1 MKQII
6 SNEILNFPFI
16 KNENK
21 EIVISEKIDISKAK
35 ELKLFINFVE

>member
-6 SNEILNFPFI
+6 SIEIHNFPFI

-21 EIVISEKIDISKAK
+21 EIVVSEKIDISEAK
-35 ELKLFINFVE
+35 ELKLFK